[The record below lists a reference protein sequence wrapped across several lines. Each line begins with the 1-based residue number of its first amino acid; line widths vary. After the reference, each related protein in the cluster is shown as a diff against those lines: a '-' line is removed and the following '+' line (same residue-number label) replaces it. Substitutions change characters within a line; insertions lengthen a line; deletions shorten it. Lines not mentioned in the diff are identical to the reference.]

1 MGKRN
6 KGVNTKGQKRKE
18 VAKKGS
24 QAFSH
29 PNFSVIDKK
38 SRAPTNPNR
47 PIEQRNREFLWNKSK
62 NKIIKI
68 I

>member
-6 KGVNTKGQKRKE
+6 KGANTKGQKRKE

-38 SRAPTNPNR
+38 VELQQ
-47 PIEQRNREFLWNKSK
+47 IQ
-62 NKIIKI
+62 IVQ
-68 I
+68 

>member
-47 PIEQRNREFLWNKSK
+47 PIEQRNRQFLWNKSK
-62 NKIIKI
+62 NKII
-68 I
+68 